1 MQYVCVVGYRFIG
14 KLGQFPD
21 ERLVHLVGGALEEPP
36 AAAEEERVAG
46 EDGRRVAAARE
57 EVADVAGGVAGGE
70 QAADTHAPDRDLVPV
85 SHQSD
90 MGHWH

>member
-1 MQYVCVVGYRFIG
+1 MQNAVSYRLIW
-14 KLGQFPD
+14 KLGQLPH

-57 EVADVAGGVAGGE
+57 EVADVAGGVAGRE
-70 QAADTHAPDRDLVPV
+70 HAGVQFNRNLGLRV
-85 SHQSD
+85 QL
-90 MGHWH
+90 